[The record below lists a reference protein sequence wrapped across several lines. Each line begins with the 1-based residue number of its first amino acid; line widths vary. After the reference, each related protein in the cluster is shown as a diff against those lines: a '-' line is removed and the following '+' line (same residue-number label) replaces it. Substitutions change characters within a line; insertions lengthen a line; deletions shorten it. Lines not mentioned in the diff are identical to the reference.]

1 MGAQWCH
8 GCEIV
13 TNKKIVSIRN
23 CRRKKSISLTRI
35 YSNRSISAYGFS
47 LLELMITVFIIAV
60 LIAVF
65 IPNINSMQ
73 GKGHQRNVQLTA
85 SNLQLAVNLTHSL
98 WMTKGIKKSQ
108 SLLKIDGDQPLLM
121 NQLGWP
127 IDVLA
132 IDVLA
137 IDVLAI
143 DVLATDALGINALG
157 INALDTDAS
166 SPEGLEKEVS
176 GKEKN
181 NTQLGLNSA
190 SCKRLWIA
198 LLKDSAPKVGLEVEF
213 NNKKASHRHSHY
225 SAQLENGICRYRYR
239 LNQDGLRIHYDLAT
253 GQVITLF

>member
-13 TNKKIVSIRN
+13 TYNKIVSIRN

-35 YSNRSISAYGFS
+35 YSNRSITEQGFS
-47 LLELMITVFIIAV
+47 FLELMISVFIIAV

-127 IDVLA
+127 IDFLA

-137 IDVLAI
+137 IDALG
-143 DVLATDALGINALG
+143 TDALGINALG

-166 SPEGLEKEVS
+166 SPEGLAKDAS

-198 LLKDSAPKVGLEVEF
+198 LLKDSAPTVGLEVELDS
-213 NNKKASHRHSHY
+213 KKASHRDSHY